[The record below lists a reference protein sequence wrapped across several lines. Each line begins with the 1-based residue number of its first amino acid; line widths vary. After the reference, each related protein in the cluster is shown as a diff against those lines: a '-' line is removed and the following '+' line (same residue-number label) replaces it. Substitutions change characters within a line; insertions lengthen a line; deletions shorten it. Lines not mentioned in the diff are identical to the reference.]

1 MGFKDCRLQIS
12 VESGKPSK
20 WGCAEA
26 VNVDELEG
34 SGRFSFPAA
43 GRRDRL
49 KRHSKRGSCRKAG
62 LLSK

>member
-34 SGRFSFPAA
+34 SGRFSSRPLDD
-43 GRRDRL
+43 DRL